1 MTRMVSEVRDG
12 AVVAKKT
19 KVTVTASPLNV
30 TPWVDFAMT
39 ADYENKGGKQKGDKL
54 EFDANAGDFDLSFD
68 LDDKSG
74 LQLDFYPD
82 VADAMWVAVG
92 STCPT
97 GPGNGGGAIAP
108 GSAATNT
115 LVVTNAN
122 QVAETLSF
130 ELRFTGNAPGG
141 GQTTYV
147 YDPKIVNGGG

>member
-1 MTRMVSEVRDG
+1 MTRMASGLGGG
-12 AVVAKKT
+12 AVAAKKT
-19 KVTVTASPLNV
+19 KVTVTASPLSA

-39 ADYENKGGKQKGDKL
+39 ADYEDKGGKQDGDKL
-54 EFDANAGDFDLSFD
+54 EFDAKAGAFDLSFD

-108 GSAATNT
+108 GSASNNK